1 LPDSGAAR
9 IRSSASSSFFSKS
22 MRAAGRFSRHQRA
35 HRSASL
41 TARGAISSFTG

>member
-1 LPDSGAAR
+1 
-9 IRSSASSSFFSKS
+9 

-41 TARGAISSFTG
+41 TALGAISSFTEWPAASPGTRLR